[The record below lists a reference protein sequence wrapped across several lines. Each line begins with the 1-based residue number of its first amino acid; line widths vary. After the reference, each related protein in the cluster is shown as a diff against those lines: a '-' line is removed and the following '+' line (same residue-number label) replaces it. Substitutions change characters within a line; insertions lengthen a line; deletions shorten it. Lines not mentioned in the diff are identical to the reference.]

1 MAKPAAPAKPSSAPA
16 PGRGGKRPAW
26 DLKGRLEDMEKMFS
40 QTNARVTDLECE
52 KRELQTD
59 VEVKKEVVVQNSE
72 EIKDLR
78 KKIGAYIVSK
88 TIEIRFVLL
97 LLRHKLS
104 HSGQDQTRSV
114 LDRIRHDQGFPNL

>member
-1 MAKPAAPAKPSSAPA
+1 MGILLIIYFCKLTYFITESNSVFICYRGAVAKPAAPAKPTSAPA

-40 QTNARVTDLECE
+40 QTNARVTDLEVE

-78 KKIGAYIVSK
+78 RKIGAYVFFILFIS
-88 TIEIRFVLL
+88 
-97 LLRHKLS
+97 
-104 HSGQDQTRSV
+104 
-114 LDRIRHDQGFPNL
+114 